1 MRHSIMKILFLTLLT
16 LCIRTA
22 SAQDELPAAAVAD
35 TPMIPMEP
43 FTFDHYGLS
52 ACAKTLTDNPA
63 EALYKTWETQGLFG
77 YTGIVLPDTF
87 DIDLTGYCMPTDH
100 NTVSDIFGYRPRRR
114 RVHYGLD
121 VPVNRGDTIR
131 AAFDGKVRV
140 KTFNR
145 RGYGNYVVI
154 RHENGLETLYGHLTR
169 ALVDVD
175 ELVHA
180 GDPIGLGGSTG
191 RSSGNHLHFETRL
204 LGTAL
209 NPALMFDFPGQ
220 KTTGSSYHFVKKA
233 AAARNAT
240 ADASSGAQYVKVR
253 QGDTLSKIA
262 ARNHT
267 SIKTICKLNRISQ
280 TSIIRPGQ
288 RLRVR

>member
-1 MRHSIMKILFLTLLT
+1 MRHSITKILFLTLLT

-52 ACAKTLTDNPA
+52 TCAKTLTDNPA

-77 YTGIVLPDTF
+77 YPGIVLPDSF
-87 DIDLTGYCMPTDH
+87 DIDLTGYCMPTTH

-154 RHENGLETLYGHLTR
+154 RHENGLETFYGHLSR
-169 ALVDVD
+169 RDVEID
-175 ELVHA
+175 DWVTA
-180 GDPIGLGGSTG
+180 GQVIGLGGSTG
-191 RSSGNHLHFETRL
+191 RSTGPHLHFE
-204 LGTAL
+204 
-209 NPALMFDFPGQ
+209 
-220 KTTGSSYHFVKKA
+220 
-233 AAARNAT
+233 
-240 ADASSGAQYVKVR
+240 
-253 QGDTLSKIA
+253 
-262 ARNHT
+262 
-267 SIKTICKLNRISQ
+267 
-280 TSIIRPGQ
+280 
-288 RLRVR
+288 LRHDGVPVDPTDYLR